1 MARITRPLISLSPLD
16 PDTRLFLFETYVDSL
31 AVPSSAFCDV
41 LLLSRDIHDKYLPRL
56 YSSILLGAERSREF
70 CIALATALKKPFV
83 LYNEIYPSPSWYED
97 QRVLYPFD
105 ARPTR
110 RKPFTLVRKLT
121 IDHTVGLEKL
131 EYLQHSV
138 RDHVAA
144 NKKLTMLGASI
155 RLFPNLR
162 WLVFLQG
169 ASEIPPGRPEKTFQQ
184 LLRYKLFSSSL
195 APSHICLTTP
205 NTDESDW
212 IISALSVCMLQGSH
226 VYDTLCLHGYRGYRM
241 RTMGVNRMENLRI
254 WMDEP
259 WDESDRRRM
268 AEEHAEEILSLMAC
282 LVDSAQES
290 DWPLPLPLKT
300 IEIYGSFASQSTV
313 ERMIRASFSS
323 EPAWLRNLEVH
334 GYGEVEAVC
343 EGCGMGARSRWD
355 ELPTKQREQIDS

>member
-1 MARITRPLISLSPLD
+1 MARITRPLISLSPLN

-31 AVPSSAFCDV
+31 SVPSSAFCDV

-70 CIALATALKKPFV
+70 CIASATALKKPFV
-83 LYNEIYPSPSWYED
+83 LYNEIYPSPSYYGD

-110 RKPFTLVRKLT
+110 RKPFTLVRKL
-121 IDHTVGLEKL
+121 IIGHTVGLEKL
-131 EYLQHSV
+131 EYLQCSV
-138 RDHVAA
+138 RDHVVA

-155 RLFPNLR
+155 RLFPDLR

-169 ASEIPPGRPEKTFQQ
+169 ASDIPPGRPEKGFRQ
-184 LLRYKLFSSSL
+184 LLQYELFSSSL

-205 NTDESDW
+205 NTDEGDW
-212 IISALSVCMLQGSH
+212 IIGALSVCMLEGSH
-226 VYDTLCLHGYRGYRM
+226 VYNTLCLHGYRGYRM
-241 RTMGVNRMENLRI
+241 TAMGVNRMENLRI

-268 AEEHAEEILSLMAC
+268 AEEHAEEILCLVAC
-282 LVDSAQES
+282 LVGSEQRS
-290 DWPLPLPLKT
+290 DWVLPLPLKT

-313 ERMIRASFSS
+313 EDMIRALFSP
-323 EPAWLRNLEVH
+323 EPAWLGGLKVH
-334 GYGEVEAVC
+334 GYGEVDA
-343 EGCGMGARSRWD
+343 ASD
-355 ELPTKQREQIDS
+355 YTALFIISKTPLFDTI